1 MLGQFIRLTP
11 RALRSSSVGTVGR
24 YNLTNLSRF
33 STDSHDDF
41 KPVRKEEVPEG
52 CLCPQFRVVD
62 LFSLKNRSWRCLE
75 IN

>member
-1 MLGQFIRLTP
+1 MVLGQFVRLTP

-24 YNLTNLSRF
+24 VGRFNLSRF

-52 CLCPQFRVVD
+52 LC
-62 LFSLKNRSWRCLE
+62 
-75 IN
+75 